1 MVVETEYYDLI
12 DVKPNA
18 SEDEIK
24 KAYLKKAQKIHPDKC
39 PDRSEEGI
47 KKATEAFQH
56 LNNVKNILLDSN
68 KREIYD
74 RFGKSGLE
82 NNNSNGDDGGHPFA
96 NFHQFFG
103 GQGFPF
109 NMGGGQK
116 PKPGPIR
123 QHLKVSLA
131 ELYTGKNVKISLNQQ
146 VLCGKCNGKGTSN
159 PDGYKRCNTCSGKGQ
174 VVHLRQ
180 IGPGMMQQ
188 IVQPCGNCSGK
199 GKTIAKEDMCKQ
211 CDGKQVKVEEKEHFM
226 NIKPGM
232 DWGMGFHLE
241 GKGHQQPDND
251 QQGDIEIQLA
261 EISGYNPSNFRR
273 QNNDLHMTHE
283 LSLVEALCGFN
294 LMIYQLDERKIYI
307 NHTKQNKIIQPNE
320 VMKIT
325 GEGMP
330 LLDNPGKKGD
340 LYIHFEIKLPKVLD
354 EARKDVL
361 LKVLPHSQQSK
372 DEIKEFSRKVELEE
386 VKNQPKNFND
396 QSQTYSHSQSQSH
409 SQSNFNFEHEI
420 PNPGVQCAQQ

>member
-1 MVVETEYYDLI
+1 
-12 DVKPNA
+12 
-18 SEDEIK
+18 
-24 KAYLKKAQKIHPDKC
+24 
-39 PDRSEEGI
+39 
-47 KKATEAFQH
+47 
-56 LNNVKNILLDSN
+56 
-68 KREIYD
+68 
-74 RFGKSGLE
+74 
-82 NNNSNGDDGGHPFA
+82 
-96 NFHQFFG
+96 
-103 GQGFPF
+103 
-109 NMGGGQK
+109 MGGMNMGQK

-123 QHLKVSLA
+123 QHLKISLA
-131 ELYTGKNVKISLNQQ
+131 ELYTGKNVKITLSQQ

-159 PDGYKRCNTCSGKGQ
+159 PDGYKRCNICSGKGQ

-180 IGPGMMQQ
+180 VGPGMMQQ
-188 IVQPCGNCSGK
+188 IVQPCGNCNGK
-199 GKTIAKEDMCKQ
+199 GKTVAKEDMCKQ

-232 DWGMGFHLE
+232 DWGMGFHLD

-261 EISGYNPSNFRR
+261 EISGYNPSNFKR
-273 QNNDLHMTHE
+273 QHNDLHMTHE
-283 LSLVEALCGFN
+283 LSLIEALCGFN
-294 LMIYQLDERKIYI
+294 LMIYQLDERKIYV

-330 LLDNPGKKGD
+330 LLDNPEKKGD
-340 LYIHFEIKLPKVLD
+340 LYIHFEVKLPKALD

-361 LKVLPHSQQSK
+361 LKVLPHPQNSK
-372 DEIKEFSRKVELEE
+372 DEIKDFSRKVDLEE
-386 VKNQPKNFND
+386 VKNQQQNHKNSNE
-396 QSQTYSHSQSQSH
+396 Q